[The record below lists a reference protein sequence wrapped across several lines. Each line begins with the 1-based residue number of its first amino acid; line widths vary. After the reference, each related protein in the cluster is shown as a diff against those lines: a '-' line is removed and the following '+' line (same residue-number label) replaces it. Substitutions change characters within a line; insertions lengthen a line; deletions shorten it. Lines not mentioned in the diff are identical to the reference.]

1 MTNYSLRAR
10 MMILILA
17 PTLLIG
23 LLLSTFF
30 VVHRY
35 NDLQHQLEDA
45 GASIIEP
52 LAVASEYGMS
62 FHSRE
67 SIRQLVSVLHRR
79 HSNIV
84 RSISIFDEKN
94 KLFVTSN
101 FQLSSSMLQLPDG
114 QLPPK
119 SLNVSRKGD
128 VIILRTPI
136 ISESY
141 SPDESAVTE
150 AKPAGNTLGY
160 VAVELDLKS
169 VRLQQ
174 YREIFIST
182 MMMLFCI
189 GIAMLFAYRL
199 MRDVTGPIRNMVNT
213 VDRIRRGQLDS
224 RVEGFML
231 GELDMLKNG
240 INSMAMSL
248 TAYHE
253 EMQHNIDQATSD
265 LRETLEQ
272 MEIQNVELDLA
283 KKRAQEAARIKSEFL
298 ANMSHELRTP
308 LNGVIGFTRLTLKT
322 DLNQTQRDH
331 LHTIDRSANNLL
343 SIINDVLD
351 FSKLEAGK
359 LILESIPFP
368 LRSTL
373 DEVVILL
380 AHSAHD
386 KGLELTLNIKNDVPD
401 NVIGDPLRLQ
411 QVITN
416 LVGNAIKF
424 TESGNI
430 DLLVEKRSQGNNKV
444 QIEMQIHD
452 TGIGIPARE
461 QSRLFQAFR
470 QADASISRRHGG
482 TGLGL
487 VITQKLVN
495 EMGGD
500 ISFHSQPNRGSTF
513 WFHVNL
519 DLNPNAVLDR
529 HSNENLAGKRLA
541 YVEQNATAAQS
552 TLNLLAGTPL
562 TVIYSPSF
570 TMLPDEHYDILLIGI
585 PVIST
590 DTLSM
595 ENPQLVRAASMTDC
609 LILALPCHTYVSAES
624 LKKQGVTACLL
635 KPITS
640 TRLLPLLANRSFSRA
655 PELAEGASSNKFPM
669 TVMAVDDNPANL
681 KLIGAL
687 LEDHVQNVVLCESG
701 LQAIDRAK
709 QIQTDIILMDIQ
721 MPDMDGIRACELI
734 RQLPHHQQTP
744 IVAVTAHAMAGQKE
758 KLLSAGMNDYLAKPI
773 EEQKLHNLLV
783 RYQPGSIAA
792 ALPAPTDAV
801 SPKDNKNQTLD
812 WALALHQ
819 AANKP
824 DLARDMLQMLLA
836 FLPEV
841 RNTVE
846 EQLVGEEPPGLVDII
861 HKLHGSCSYS
871 GVPRLK
877 NLCQQLEHEMRNG
890 VPPQELEPELLELL
904 DEMNN
909 VSRAAQQTLS
919 QGG

>member
-17 PTLLIG
+17 PTVLIG
-23 LLLSTFF
+23 LLLSIFF

-35 NDLQHQLEDA
+35 NDLQRQLEDA

-52 LAVASEYGMS
+52 LAVSSEYGMNLQN
-62 FHSRE
+62 RE
-67 SIRQLVSVLHRR
+67 SIGQLISVLHRR
-79 HSNIV
+79 HSDIV
-84 RSISIFDEKN
+84 RAISVYDDHN
-94 KLFVTSN
+94 RLFVTSN
-101 FQLSSSMLQLPDG
+101 FHLAPSQMQLPAGAPFPRRLSVD
-114 QLPPK
+114 
-119 SLNVSRKGD
+119 RHGD
-128 VIILRTPI
+128 IMILRTPI

-141 SPDESAVTE
+141 SPDESAIAD
-150 AKPAGNTLGY
+150 AKNTKNMLGY
-160 VAVELDLKS
+160 VALELDLKS

-174 YREIFIST
+174 YKEIFISSV
-182 MMMLFCI
+182 MMLFCI
-189 GIAMLFAYRL
+189 GIALIFGWRL

-248 TAYHE
+248 AAYHE

-322 DLNQTQRDH
+322 ELNPTQRDH
-331 LHTIDRSANNLL
+331 LNTIERSANNLL
-343 SIINDVLD
+343 AIINDVLD

-368 LRSTL
+368 LRNTL
-373 DEVVILL
+373 DEVVTLL
-380 AHSAHD
+380 AHSSHD

-430 DLLVEKRSQGNNKV
+430 DILVEKRALSNTKV
-444 QIEMQIHD
+444 QIEVQIRD
-452 TGIGIPARE
+452 TGIGIPERD

-513 WFHVNL
+513 WFHINL
-519 DLNPNAVLDR
+519 DLNPNVIIDGPSTAC
-529 HSNENLAGKRLA
+529 LAGKRLA
-541 YVEQNATAAQS
+541 YIEPNATAAQC
-552 TLNLLAGTPL
+552 TLDLLSDTPVE
-562 TVIYSPSF
+562 VIYSPTFSA
-570 TMLPDEHYDILLIGI
+570 LPLAHYDIMILSV
-585 PVIST
+585 PVT
-590 DTLSM
+590 FREPLTMQHERLAK
-595 ENPQLVRAASMTDC
+595 AASMTDF
-609 LILALPCHTYVSAES
+609 LLLALPCHAQINAEK
-624 LKKQGVTACLL
+624 LKQGGAAACLL
-635 KPITS
+635 KPLTS
-640 TRLLPLLANRSFSRA
+640 TRLLPALTEYCQLNHHPEPLLMDTS
-655 PELAEGASSNKFPM
+655 KITM

-687 LEDHVQNVVLCESG
+687 LEDKVQHVELCDSG
-701 LQAIDRAK
+701 HQAVDRAK
-709 QIQTDIILMDIQ
+709 QMQFDLILMDIQ

-734 RQLPHHQQTP
+734 HQLPHQQQTP
-744 IVAVTAHAMAGQKE
+744 VIAVTAHAMAGQKE

-773 EEQKLHNLLV
+773 EEEKLHNLLL
-783 RYQPGSIAA
+783 RYKPGANVAA
-792 ALPAPTDAV
+792 RLMAPEPAEFIFNPNA
-801 SPKDNKNQTLD
+801 TLD
-812 WALALHQ
+812 WQLALRQ
-819 AANKP
+819 AAGKP
-824 DLARDMLQMLLA
+824 DLARDMLQMLID

-841 RNTVE
+841 RNKIE
-846 EQLVGEEPPGLVDII
+846 EQLVGENPNGLVDLV
-861 HKLHGSCSYS
+861 HKLHGSCGYS
-871 GVPRLK
+871 GVPRMK
-877 NLCQQLEHEMRNG
+877 NLCQLIEQQLRSGVHEE
-890 VPPQELEPELLELL
+890 ELEPEFLELL
-904 DEMNN
+904 DEMDN
-909 VSRAAQQTLS
+909 VAREAKKIL
-919 QGG
+919 G

>member
-17 PTLLIG
+17 PTVLIG
-23 LLLSTFF
+23 LLLSIFF

-35 NDLQHQLEDA
+35 NDLQRQLEDA

-52 LAVASEYGMS
+52 LAVSSEYGMNLQN
-62 FHSRE
+62 RE
-67 SIRQLVSVLHRR
+67 SIGQLISVLHRR
-79 HSNIV
+79 HSDIV
-84 RSISIFDEKN
+84 RAISVYDDHN
-94 KLFVTSN
+94 RLFVTSN
-101 FQLSSSMLQLPDG
+101 FHLAPSQMQLPAGAPFPRRLSVD
-114 QLPPK
+114 
-119 SLNVSRKGD
+119 RHGD
-128 VIILRTPI
+128 IMILRTPI

-141 SPDESAVTE
+141 SPDESAIAD
-150 AKPAGNTLGY
+150 AKNTKNMLGY
-160 VAVELDLKS
+160 VALELDLKS

-174 YREIFIST
+174 YKEIFISSV
-182 MMMLFCI
+182 MMLFCI
-189 GIAMLFAYRL
+189 GIALIFGWRL

-248 TAYHE
+248 AAYHE

-322 DLNQTQRDH
+322 ELNPTQRDH
-331 LHTIDRSANNLL
+331 LNTIERSANNLL
-343 SIINDVLD
+343 AIINDVLD

-368 LRSTL
+368 LRNTL
-373 DEVVILL
+373 DEVVTLL
-380 AHSAHD
+380 AHSSHD

-424 TESGNI
+424 TESSNI
-430 DLLVEKRSQGNNKV
+430 DILVEKRALSNTKV
-444 QIEMQIHD
+444 QIEVQIRD
-452 TGIGIPARE
+452 TGIGIPERD

-513 WFHVNL
+513 WFHIHL
-519 DLNPNAVLDR
+519 DLNPNVIIDGPSTAC
-529 HSNENLAGKRLA
+529 LAGKRLA
-541 YVEQNATAAQS
+541 YIEPNATAAQC
-552 TLNLLAGTPL
+552 TLDLLSDTP
-562 TVIYSPSF
+562 VEVVYSPTFSA
-570 TMLPDEHYDILLIGI
+570 LPLAHYDIMILSV
-585 PVIST
+585 PVT
-590 DTLSM
+590 FREPLTMQHERLAK
-595 ENPQLVRAASMTDC
+595 AASMTDF
-609 LILALPCHTYVSAES
+609 LLLALPCHAQINAEK
-624 LKKQGVTACLL
+624 LKQGGAAACLL
-635 KPITS
+635 KPLTS
-640 TRLLPLLANRSFSRA
+640 TRLLPALTEYCQLNHHPEPLLMDTS
-655 PELAEGASSNKFPM
+655 KITM

-687 LEDHVQNVVLCESG
+687 LEDKVQHVELCDSG
-701 LQAIDRAK
+701 HQAVDRAK
-709 QIQTDIILMDIQ
+709 QMQFDLILMDIQ

-734 RQLPHHQQTP
+734 HQLPHQQQTP
-744 IVAVTAHAMAGQKE
+744 VIAVTAHAMAGQKE

-773 EEQKLHNLLV
+773 EEEKLHNLLL
-783 RYQPGSIAA
+783 RYKPGANVAA
-792 ALPAPTDAV
+792 RLMAPEPAEFIFNPNA
-801 SPKDNKNQTLD
+801 TLD
-812 WALALHQ
+812 WQLALRQ
-819 AANKP
+819 AAGKP
-824 DLARDMLQMLLA
+824 DLARDMLQMLID

-841 RNTVE
+841 RNKIE
-846 EQLVGEEPPGLVDII
+846 EQLVGENPNGLVDLV
-861 HKLHGSCSYS
+861 HKLHGSCGYS
-871 GVPRLK
+871 GVPRMK
-877 NLCQQLEHEMRNG
+877 NLCQLIEQQLRSGVHEE
-890 VPPQELEPELLELL
+890 ELEPEFLELL
-904 DEMNN
+904 DEMDN
-909 VSRAAQQTLS
+909 VAREAKKIL
-919 QGG
+919 G

>member
-17 PTLLIG
+17 PTVLIG

-35 NDLQHQLEDA
+35 NDLQRQLEDA

-52 LAVASEYGMS
+52 LAVSSEYGMALQN
-62 FHSRE
+62 RE
-67 SIRQLVSVLHRR
+67 SIGQLISILHRR
-79 HSNIV
+79 HSDIV
-84 RSISIFDEKN
+84 RVISVYDQHN
-94 KLFVTSN
+94 RLFVTSN
-101 FQLSSSMLQLPDG
+101 IQQDPGVLKLPSGTAFPKRLS
-114 QLPPK
+114 
-119 SLNVSRKGD
+119 
-128 VIILRTPI
+128 VIRQDEKLILRTPI
-136 ISESY
+136 LSESY
-141 SPDESAVTE
+141 SQDESAE
-150 AKPAGNTLGY
+150 SDAKTNNNMLGY
-160 VAVELDLKS
+160 VALELDLKS

-182 MMMLFCI
+182 VMMLFCI
-189 GIAMLFAYRL
+189 GIALIFGWRL
-199 MRDVTGPIRNMVNT
+199 MRDVTSPIRNMVNT

-248 TAYHE
+248 AAYHE
-253 EMQHNIDQATSD
+253 EMQHNVDQATSD

-322 DLNQTQRDH
+322 ELNPTQRDH
-331 LHTIDRSANNLL
+331 LHTIERSANNLL
-343 SIINDVLD
+343 AIINDVLD

-368 LRSTL
+368 LRNTL
-373 DEVVILL
+373 DEVVTLL
-380 AHSAHD
+380 AHSSHD

-424 TESGNI
+424 TERGNI
-430 DLLVEKRSQGNNKV
+430 DVLVEKRAISNTKV
-444 QIEMQIHD
+444 QIEVQIRD
-452 TGIGIPARE
+452 TGIGIPERD

-513 WFHVNL
+513 WFHINL
-519 DLNPNAVLDR
+519 DLNPNVLSDR
-529 HSNENLAGKRLA
+529 PVMDCLQGKRLA
-541 YVEQNATAAQS
+541 YVEPNTAAAQS
-552 TLNLLAGTPL
+552 TLDVLSTTPL
-562 TVIYSPSF
+562 EVVYSPGFSS
-570 TMLPDEHYDILLIGI
+570 LPVEHYDILLMGI
-585 PVIST
+585 PVT
-590 DTLSM
+590 FTGELTM
-595 ENPQLVRAASMTDC
+595 QQERLAKAASMTDY
-609 LILALPCHTYVSAES
+609 LLLALPCHAQINAEE
-624 LKKQGVTACLL
+624 LKHDGAAACLL
-635 KPITS
+635 KPLTA
-640 TRLLPLLANRSFSRA
+640 TRLLPTLTEYCRLNYHAA
-655 PELAEGASSNKFPM
+655 PIVADESKLPM

-687 LEDHVQNVVLCESG
+687 LEDQVQHVELCESG
-701 LQAIDRAK
+701 LQAVELAK
-709 QIQTDIILMDIQ
+709 QMQFDLIMMDIQ
-721 MPDMDGIRACELI
+721 MPGMDGIRACELI
-734 RQLPHHQQTP
+734 RQLPHQQQTP
-744 IVAVTAHAMAGQKE
+744 VVAVTAHAMAGQKE

-773 EEQKLHNLLV
+773 EEEKLHTLLL
-783 RYQPGSIAA
+783 RYKPGPAA
-792 ALPAPTDAV
+792 GNWVAPAEAAEITVNENA
-801 SPKDNKNQTLD
+801 TLD
-812 WALALHQ
+812 WQLALRQ
-819 AANKP
+819 AAGKN
-824 DLARDMLQMLLA
+824 DLAREMLQMLVA
-836 FLPEV
+836 FLPEI
-841 RNTVE
+841 RNKVE
-846 EQLVGEEPPGLVDII
+846 EQLVGENPEDLVDAI
-861 HKLHGSCSYS
+861 HKLHGSCGYS

-877 NLCQQLEHEMRNG
+877 NLCHLLEQQLRSGTPES
-890 VPPQELEPELLELL
+890 ELEPEFLELL
-904 DEMNN
+904 AEMDN
-909 VSRAAQQTLS
+909 VTREAMKVLGS
-919 QGG
+919 

>member
-17 PTLLIG
+17 PTVLIG
-23 LLLSTFF
+23 LLLSIFF

-35 NDLQHQLEDA
+35 NDLQRQLEDA

-52 LAVASEYGMS
+52 LAVSSEYGMNLQT
-62 FHSRE
+62 RE
-67 SIRQLVSVLHRR
+67 SIGQLISVLHRR
-79 HSNIV
+79 HSDIV
-84 RSISIFDEKN
+84 RAISVYDDHN
-94 KLFVTSN
+94 RLFVTSN
-101 FQLSSSMLQLPDG
+101 FHLAPSQMQLPAGAPFPRRLSVD
-114 QLPPK
+114 
-119 SLNVSRKGD
+119 RHGD
-128 VIILRTPI
+128 IMILRTPI

-141 SPDESAVTE
+141 SPDESAIAD
-150 AKPAGNTLGY
+150 AKNTKNMLGY
-160 VAVELDLKS
+160 VALELDLKS

-174 YREIFIST
+174 YKEIFISSV
-182 MMMLFCI
+182 MMLFCI
-189 GIAMLFAYRL
+189 GIALIFGWRL

-248 TAYHE
+248 AAYHE

-322 DLNQTQRDH
+322 ELNPTQRDH
-331 LHTIDRSANNLL
+331 LNTIERSANNLL
-343 SIINDVLD
+343 AIINDVLD

-368 LRSTL
+368 LRNTL
-373 DEVVILL
+373 DEVVTLL
-380 AHSAHD
+380 AHSSHD

-430 DLLVEKRSQGNNKV
+430 DILVEKRALSNTKV
-444 QIEMQIHD
+444 QIEVQIRD
-452 TGIGIPARE
+452 TGIGIPERD

-513 WFHVNL
+513 WFHIHL
-519 DLNPNAVLDR
+519 DLNPNVIIDGPSTAC
-529 HSNENLAGKRLA
+529 LAGKRLA
-541 YVEQNATAAQS
+541 YIEPNATAAQC
-552 TLNLLAGTPL
+552 TLDLLSDTP
-562 TVIYSPSF
+562 VEVVYSPTFSA
-570 TMLPDEHYDILLIGI
+570 LPLAHYDIMILSV
-585 PVIST
+585 PVT
-590 DTLSM
+590 FREPLTMQHERLAK
-595 ENPQLVRAASMTDC
+595 AASMTDF
-609 LILALPCHTYVSAES
+609 LLLALPCHAQINAEK
-624 LKKQGVTACLL
+624 LKQGGAAACLL
-635 KPITS
+635 KPLTS
-640 TRLLPLLANRSFSRA
+640 TRLLPALTEYCQLNHHPEPLLMDTS
-655 PELAEGASSNKFPM
+655 KITM

-687 LEDHVQNVVLCESG
+687 LEDKVQHVELCDSG
-701 LQAIDRAK
+701 HQAVDRAK
-709 QIQTDIILMDIQ
+709 QMQFDLILMDIQ

-734 RQLPHHQQTP
+734 HQLPHQQQTP
-744 IVAVTAHAMAGQKE
+744 VIAVTAHAMAGQKE

-773 EEQKLHNLLV
+773 EEEKLHNLLL
-783 RYQPGSIAA
+783 RYKPGANVAA
-792 ALPAPTDAV
+792 RLMAPEPAEFIFNPNA
-801 SPKDNKNQTLD
+801 TLD
-812 WALALHQ
+812 WQLALRQ
-819 AANKP
+819 AAGKP
-824 DLARDMLQMLLA
+824 DLARDMLQMLID

-841 RNTVE
+841 RNKIE
-846 EQLVGEEPPGLVDII
+846 EQLVGENPNGLVDLV
-861 HKLHGSCSYS
+861 HKLHGSCGYS
-871 GVPRLK
+871 GVPRMK
-877 NLCQQLEHEMRNG
+877 NLCQLIEQQLRSGVHEE
-890 VPPQELEPELLELL
+890 ELEPEFLELL
-904 DEMNN
+904 DEMDN
-909 VSRAAQQTLS
+909 VAREAKKIL
-919 QGG
+919 G

>member
-17 PTLLIG
+17 PTVLIG
-23 LLLSTFF
+23 LLLSIFF

-35 NDLQHQLEDA
+35 NDLQRQLEDA

-52 LAVASEYGMS
+52 LAVSSEYGMNLQN
-62 FHSRE
+62 RE
-67 SIRQLVSVLHRR
+67 SIGQLISVLHRR
-79 HSNIV
+79 HSDIV
-84 RSISIFDEKN
+84 RAISVYDDHN
-94 KLFVTSN
+94 RLFVTSN
-101 FQLSSSMLQLPDG
+101 FHLDPSQMQLPAGAPFPRRLSVD
-114 QLPPK
+114 
-119 SLNVSRKGD
+119 RHGD
-128 VIILRTPI
+128 IMILRTPI

-141 SPDESAVTE
+141 SPDESAIAD
-150 AKPAGNTLGY
+150 AKNTKNMLGY
-160 VAVELDLKS
+160 VALELDLKS

-174 YREIFIST
+174 YKEIFISSV
-182 MMMLFCI
+182 MMLFCI
-189 GIAMLFAYRL
+189 GIALIFGWRL

-248 TAYHE
+248 AAYHE

-322 DLNQTQRDH
+322 ELNPTQRDH
-331 LHTIDRSANNLL
+331 LNTIERSANNLL
-343 SIINDVLD
+343 AIINDVLD

-368 LRSTL
+368 LRNTL
-373 DEVVILL
+373 DEVVTLL
-380 AHSAHD
+380 AHSSHD

-430 DLLVEKRSQGNNKV
+430 DILVEKRALSNTKV
-444 QIEMQIHD
+444 QIEVQIRD
-452 TGIGIPARE
+452 TGIGIPERD

-513 WFHVNL
+513 WFHIHL
-519 DLNPNAVLDR
+519 DLNPNVIIDGPSTAC
-529 HSNENLAGKRLA
+529 LAGKRLA
-541 YVEQNATAAQS
+541 YIKPNATAAQC
-552 TLNLLAGTPL
+552 TLDLLSDTP
-562 TVIYSPSF
+562 VEVVYSPTFSA
-570 TMLPDEHYDILLIGI
+570 LPLAHYDIMILSV
-585 PVIST
+585 PVT
-590 DTLSM
+590 FREPLTMQHERLAK
-595 ENPQLVRAASMTDC
+595 AASMTDF
-609 LILALPCHTYVSAES
+609 LLLALPCHAQINAEK
-624 LKKQGVTACLL
+624 LKQGGAAACLL
-635 KPITS
+635 KPLTS
-640 TRLLPLLANRSFSRA
+640 TRLLPALTEYCQLNHHPEPLLMDTS
-655 PELAEGASSNKFPM
+655 KITM

-687 LEDHVQNVVLCESG
+687 LEDKVQHVELCDSG
-701 LQAIDRAK
+701 HQAVDRAK
-709 QIQTDIILMDIQ
+709 QMQFDLILMDIQ

-734 RQLPHHQQTP
+734 HQLPHQQQTP
-744 IVAVTAHAMAGQKE
+744 VIAVTAHAMAGQKE

-773 EEQKLHNLLV
+773 EEEKLHNLLL
-783 RYQPGSIAA
+783 RYKPGANVAA
-792 ALPAPTDAV
+792 RLMAPEPAEFIFNPNA
-801 SPKDNKNQTLD
+801 TLD
-812 WALALHQ
+812 WQLALRQ
-819 AANKP
+819 AAGKP
-824 DLARDMLQMLLA
+824 DLARDMLQMLID

-841 RNTVE
+841 RNKIE
-846 EQLVGEEPPGLVDII
+846 EQLVGENPNGLVDLV
-861 HKLHGSCSYS
+861 HKLHGSCGYS
-871 GVPRLK
+871 GVPRMK
-877 NLCQQLEHEMRNG
+877 NLCQLIEQQLRSGVHEE
-890 VPPQELEPELLELL
+890 ELEPEFLELL
-904 DEMNN
+904 DEMDN
-909 VSRAAQQTLS
+909 VAREAKKIL
-919 QGG
+919 G

>member
-17 PTLLIG
+17 PTVLIG
-23 LLLSTFF
+23 LLLSIFF

-35 NDLQHQLEDA
+35 NDLQRQLEDA

-52 LAVASEYGMS
+52 LAVSSEYGMNLQN
-62 FHSRE
+62 RE
-67 SIRQLVSVLHRR
+67 SIGQLISVLHRR
-79 HSNIV
+79 HSDIV
-84 RSISIFDEKN
+84 RAISVYDDHN
-94 KLFVTSN
+94 RLFVTSN
-101 FQLSSSMLQLPDG
+101 FHLAPSQMQLPAGAPFPRRLSVD
-114 QLPPK
+114 
-119 SLNVSRKGD
+119 RHGD
-128 VIILRTPI
+128 IMILRTPI

-141 SPDESAVTE
+141 SPDESAIAD
-150 AKPAGNTLGY
+150 AKNTKNMLGY
-160 VAVELDLKS
+160 VALELDLKS

-174 YREIFIST
+174 YKEIFISSV
-182 MMMLFCI
+182 MMLFCI
-189 GIAMLFAYRL
+189 GIALIFGWRL

-248 TAYHE
+248 AAYHE

-322 DLNQTQRDH
+322 ELNPTQRDH
-331 LHTIDRSANNLL
+331 LNTIERSPNNLL
-343 SIINDVLD
+343 AIINDVLD

-368 LRSTL
+368 LRNTL
-373 DEVVILL
+373 DEVVTLL
-380 AHSAHD
+380 AHSSHD

-430 DLLVEKRSQGNNKV
+430 DILVEKRALSNTKV
-444 QIEMQIHD
+444 QIEVQIRD
-452 TGIGIPARE
+452 TGIGIPERD

-513 WFHVNL
+513 WFHIHL
-519 DLNPNAVLDR
+519 DLNPNVIIDGPSTAC
-529 HSNENLAGKRLA
+529 LAGKRLA
-541 YVEQNATAAQS
+541 YIEPNATAAQC
-552 TLNLLAGTPL
+552 TLDLLSDTP
-562 TVIYSPSF
+562 VEVVYSPTFSA
-570 TMLPDEHYDILLIGI
+570 LPLAHYDIMILSV
-585 PVIST
+585 PVT
-590 DTLSM
+590 FREPLTMQHERLAK
-595 ENPQLVRAASMTDC
+595 AASMTDF
-609 LILALPCHTYVSAES
+609 LLLALPCHAQINAEK
-624 LKKQGVTACLL
+624 LKQGGAAACLL
-635 KPITS
+635 KPLTS
-640 TRLLPLLANRSFSRA
+640 TRLLPALTEYCQLNHHPEPLLMDTS
-655 PELAEGASSNKFPM
+655 KITM

-687 LEDHVQNVVLCESG
+687 LEDKVQHVELCDSG
-701 LQAIDRAK
+701 HQAVDRAK
-709 QIQTDIILMDIQ
+709 QMQFDLILMDIQ

-734 RQLPHHQQTP
+734 HQLPHQQQTP
-744 IVAVTAHAMAGQKE
+744 VIAVTAHAMAGQKE

-773 EEQKLHNLLV
+773 EEEKLHNLLL
-783 RYQPGSIAA
+783 RYKPGANVAA
-792 ALPAPTDAV
+792 RLMAPEPAEFIFNPNA
-801 SPKDNKNQTLD
+801 TLD
-812 WALALHQ
+812 WQLALRQ
-819 AANKP
+819 AAGKP
-824 DLARDMLQMLLA
+824 DLARDMLQMLID

-841 RNTVE
+841 RNKIE
-846 EQLVGEEPPGLVDII
+846 EQLVGENPNGLVDLV
-861 HKLHGSCSYS
+861 HKLHGSCGYS
-871 GVPRLK
+871 GVPRMK
-877 NLCQQLEHEMRNG
+877 NLCQLIEQQLRSGVHEE
-890 VPPQELEPELLELL
+890 ELEPEFLELL
-904 DEMNN
+904 DEMDN
-909 VSRAAQQTLS
+909 VAREAKKIL
-919 QGG
+919 G

>member
-17 PTLLIG
+17 PTVLIG
-23 LLLSTFF
+23 LLLSIFF

-35 NDLQHQLEDA
+35 NDLQRQLEDA

-52 LAVASEYGMS
+52 LAVSSEYGMNLQN
-62 FHSRE
+62 RE
-67 SIRQLVSVLHRR
+67 SIGQLISVLHRR
-79 HSNIV
+79 HSDIV
-84 RSISIFDEKN
+84 RAISVYDDHN
-94 KLFVTSN
+94 RLFVTSN
-101 FQLSSSMLQLPDG
+101 FHLAPSQMQLPAGAPFPRRLSVD
-114 QLPPK
+114 
-119 SLNVSRKGD
+119 RHGD
-128 VIILRTPI
+128 IMILRTPI

-141 SPDESAVTE
+141 SPDESAIAD
-150 AKPAGNTLGY
+150 AKNTKNMLGY
-160 VAVELDLKS
+160 VALELDLKS

-174 YREIFIST
+174 YKEIFISSV
-182 MMMLFCI
+182 MMLFCI
-189 GIAMLFAYRL
+189 GIALIFGWRL

-248 TAYHE
+248 AAYHE

-322 DLNQTQRDH
+322 ELNPTQRDH
-331 LHTIDRSANNLL
+331 LNTIERSANNLL
-343 SIINDVLD
+343 AIINDVLD
-351 FSKLEAGK
+351 FSTLEAGK

-368 LRSTL
+368 LRNTL
-373 DEVVILL
+373 DEVVTLL
-380 AHSAHD
+380 AHSSHD

-430 DLLVEKRSQGNNKV
+430 DILVEKRALSNTKV
-444 QIEMQIHD
+444 QIEVQIRD
-452 TGIGIPARE
+452 TGIGIPERD

-513 WFHVNL
+513 WFHIHL
-519 DLNPNAVLDR
+519 DLNPNVIIDGPSTAC
-529 HSNENLAGKRLA
+529 LAGKRLA
-541 YVEQNATAAQS
+541 YIEPNATAAQC
-552 TLNLLAGTPL
+552 TLDLLSDTP
-562 TVIYSPSF
+562 VEVVYSPTFSA
-570 TMLPDEHYDILLIGI
+570 LPLAHYDIMILSV
-585 PVIST
+585 PVT
-590 DTLSM
+590 FREPLTMQHERLAK
-595 ENPQLVRAASMTDC
+595 AASMTDF
-609 LILALPCHTYVSAES
+609 LLLALPCHAQINAEK
-624 LKKQGVTACLL
+624 LKQGGAAACLL
-635 KPITS
+635 KPLTS
-640 TRLLPLLANRSFSRA
+640 TRLLPALTEYCQLNHHPEPLLMDTS
-655 PELAEGASSNKFPM
+655 KITM

-687 LEDHVQNVVLCESG
+687 LEDKVQHVELCDSG
-701 LQAIDRAK
+701 HQAVDRAK
-709 QIQTDIILMDIQ
+709 QMQFDLILMDIQ

-734 RQLPHHQQTP
+734 HQLPHQQQTP
-744 IVAVTAHAMAGQKE
+744 VIAVTAHAMAGQKE

-773 EEQKLHNLLV
+773 EEEKLHNLLL
-783 RYQPGSIAA
+783 RYKPGANVAA
-792 ALPAPTDAV
+792 RLMAPEPAEFIFNPNA
-801 SPKDNKNQTLD
+801 TLD
-812 WALALHQ
+812 WQLALRQ
-819 AANKP
+819 AAGKP
-824 DLARDMLQMLLA
+824 DLARDMLQMLID

-841 RNTVE
+841 RNKIE
-846 EQLVGEEPPGLVDII
+846 EQLVGENPNGLVDLV
-861 HKLHGSCSYS
+861 HKLHGSCGYS
-871 GVPRLK
+871 GVPRMK
-877 NLCQQLEHEMRNG
+877 NLCQLIEQQLRSGVHEE
-890 VPPQELEPELLELL
+890 ELEPEFLELL
-904 DEMNN
+904 DEMDN
-909 VSRAAQQTLS
+909 VAREAKKIL
-919 QGG
+919 G

>member
-1 MTNYSLRAR
+1 MSVPL
-10 MMILILA
+10 
-17 PTLLIG
+17 P
-23 LLLSTFF
+23 
-30 VVHRY
+30 
-35 NDLQHQLEDA
+35 A
-45 GASIIEP
+45 GAP
-52 LAVASEYGMS
+52 FPRRL
-62 FHSRE
+62 
-67 SIRQLVSVLHRR
+67 SVDR
-79 HSNIV
+79 H
-84 RSISIFDEKN
+84 
-94 KLFVTSN
+94 
-101 FQLSSSMLQLPDG
+101 
-114 QLPPK
+114 
-119 SLNVSRKGD
+119 GD
-128 VIILRTPI
+128 IMILRTPI

-141 SPDESAVTE
+141 SPDESAIAD
-150 AKPAGNTLGY
+150 AKNTKNMLGY
-160 VAVELDLKS
+160 VALELDLKS

-174 YREIFIST
+174 YKEIFISSV
-182 MMMLFCI
+182 MMLFCI
-189 GIAMLFAYRL
+189 GIALIFGWRL

-248 TAYHE
+248 AAYHE

-322 DLNQTQRDH
+322 ELNPTQRDH
-331 LHTIDRSANNLL
+331 LNTIERSANNLL
-343 SIINDVLD
+343 AIINDVLD

-368 LRSTL
+368 LRNTL
-373 DEVVILL
+373 DEVVTLL
-380 AHSAHD
+380 AHSSHD

-430 DLLVEKRSQGNNKV
+430 DILVEKRALSNTKV
-444 QIEMQIHD
+444 QIEVQIRD
-452 TGIGIPARE
+452 TGIGIPERD

-513 WFHVNL
+513 WFHIHL
-519 DLNPNAVLDR
+519 DLNPNVIIDGPSTAC
-529 HSNENLAGKRLA
+529 LAGKRLA
-541 YVEQNATAAQS
+541 YIEPNATAAQC
-552 TLNLLAGTPL
+552 TLDLLSDTP
-562 TVIYSPSF
+562 VEVVYSPTFSA
-570 TMLPDEHYDILLIGI
+570 LPLAHYDIMILSV
-585 PVIST
+585 PVT
-590 DTLSM
+590 FREPLTMQHERLAK
-595 ENPQLVRAASMTDC
+595 AASMTDF
-609 LILALPCHTYVSAES
+609 LLLALPCHAQINAEK
-624 LKKQGVTACLL
+624 LKQGGAAACLL
-635 KPITS
+635 KPLTS
-640 TRLLPLLANRSFSRA
+640 TRLLPALTEYCQLNHHPEPLLMDTS
-655 PELAEGASSNKFPM
+655 KITM

-687 LEDHVQNVVLCESG
+687 LEDKVQHVELCDSG
-701 LQAIDRAK
+701 HQAVDRAK
-709 QIQTDIILMDIQ
+709 QMQFDLILMDIQ

-734 RQLPHHQQTP
+734 HQLPHQQQTP
-744 IVAVTAHAMAGQKE
+744 VIAVTAHAMAGQKE

-773 EEQKLHNLLV
+773 EEEKLHNLLL
-783 RYQPGSIAA
+783 RYKPGANVAA
-792 ALPAPTDAV
+792 RLMAPEPAEFIFNPNA
-801 SPKDNKNQTLD
+801 TLD
-812 WALALHQ
+812 WQLALRQ
-819 AANKP
+819 AAGKP
-824 DLARDMLQMLLA
+824 DLARDMLQMLID

-841 RNTVE
+841 RNKIE
-846 EQLVGEEPPGLVDII
+846 EQLVGENPNGLVDLV
-861 HKLHGSCSYS
+861 HKLHGSCGYS
-871 GVPRLK
+871 GVPRMK
-877 NLCQQLEHEMRNG
+877 NLCQLIEQQLRSGVHEE
-890 VPPQELEPELLELL
+890 ELEPEFLELL
-904 DEMNN
+904 DEMDN
-909 VSRAAQQTLS
+909 VAREAKKIL
-919 QGG
+919 G

>member
-17 PTLLIG
+17 PTVLIG
-23 LLLSTFF
+23 LLLSIFF

-35 NDLQHQLEDA
+35 NDLQRQLEDA

-52 LAVASEYGMS
+52 LAVSSEYGMNLQN
-62 FHSRE
+62 RE
-67 SIRQLVSVLHRR
+67 SIGQLISVLHRR
-79 HSNIV
+79 HSDIV
-84 RSISIFDEKN
+84 RAISVYDDHN
-94 KLFVTSN
+94 RLFVTSN
-101 FQLSSSMLQLPDG
+101 FHLDPSQMQLPAGAPFPRRLSVD
-114 QLPPK
+114 
-119 SLNVSRKGD
+119 RHGD
-128 VIILRTPI
+128 IMILRTPI

-141 SPDESAVTE
+141 SPDESAIAD
-150 AKPAGNTLGY
+150 AKNTKNMLGY
-160 VAVELDLKS
+160 VALELDLKS

-174 YREIFIST
+174 YKEIFISSV
-182 MMMLFCI
+182 MMLFCI
-189 GIAMLFAYRL
+189 GIALIFGWRL

-248 TAYHE
+248 AAYHE

-322 DLNQTQRDH
+322 ELNPTQRDH
-331 LHTIDRSANNLL
+331 LNTIERSANNLL
-343 SIINDVLD
+343 AIINDVLD

-368 LRSTL
+368 LRNTL
-373 DEVVILL
+373 DEVVTLL
-380 AHSAHD
+380 AHSSHD

-430 DLLVEKRSQGNNKV
+430 DILVEKRALSNTKV
-444 QIEMQIHD
+444 QIEVQIRD
-452 TGIGIPARE
+452 TGIGIPERD

-500 ISFHSQPNRGSTF
+500 ISFHSQPNRVSTF
-513 WFHVNL
+513 WFHIHL
-519 DLNPNAVLDR
+519 DLNPNVIIDGPSTAC
-529 HSNENLAGKRLA
+529 LAGKRLA
-541 YVEQNATAAQS
+541 YIEPNATAAQC
-552 TLNLLAGTPL
+552 TLDLLSDTP
-562 TVIYSPSF
+562 VEVVYSPTFSA
-570 TMLPDEHYDILLIGI
+570 LPLAHYDIMILSV
-585 PVIST
+585 PVT
-590 DTLSM
+590 FREPLTMQHERLAK
-595 ENPQLVRAASMTDC
+595 AASMTDF
-609 LILALPCHTYVSAES
+609 LLLALPCHAQINAEK
-624 LKKQGVTACLL
+624 LKQGGAAACLL
-635 KPITS
+635 KPLTS
-640 TRLLPLLANRSFSRA
+640 TRLLPALTEYCQLNHHPEPLLMDTS
-655 PELAEGASSNKFPM
+655 KITM

-687 LEDHVQNVVLCESG
+687 LEDKVQHVELCDSG
-701 LQAIDRAK
+701 HQAVDRAK
-709 QIQTDIILMDIQ
+709 QMQFDLILMDIQ

-734 RQLPHHQQTP
+734 HQLPHQQQTP
-744 IVAVTAHAMAGQKE
+744 VIAVTAHAMAGQKE

-773 EEQKLHNLLV
+773 EEEKLHNLLL
-783 RYQPGSIAA
+783 RYKPGANVAA
-792 ALPAPTDAV
+792 RLMAPEPAEFIFNPNA
-801 SPKDNKNQTLD
+801 TLD
-812 WALALHQ
+812 WQLALRQ
-819 AANKP
+819 AAGKP
-824 DLARDMLQMLLA
+824 DLARDMLQMLID

-841 RNTVE
+841 RNKIE
-846 EQLVGEEPPGLVDII
+846 EQLVGENPNGLVDLV
-861 HKLHGSCSYS
+861 HKLHGSCGYS
-871 GVPRLK
+871 GVPRMK
-877 NLCQQLEHEMRNG
+877 NLCQLIEQQLRSGVHEE
-890 VPPQELEPELLELL
+890 ELEPEFLELL
-904 DEMNN
+904 DEMDN
-909 VSRAAQQTLS
+909 VAREAKKIL
-919 QGG
+919 G